1 MKRTPGLPSEAD
13 HRLGTILCGKYRLD
27 SVLGV
32 GGMATVYA
40 ATHRNQAELAI
51 KILHGE
57 LDADPSVRTRF
68 LREAYAANSVK
79 HRSVVKIVDD
89 DVAEDG
95 SAFLVMERLHGA
107 PADELLWRGGGAL
120 NLHAAVAIVDELLDV
135 LAAAH
140 AQGVIHRDVKPANVF
155 VTTDGEVKV
164 LDFGIAR
171 IRETLMNDLSLT
183 GGAILGTPAYMAPEQ
198 ALPGVTEIDER
209 TDVWG
214 TGATLFTLL
223 SGENVHD
230 GDSTMALLRKAAS
243 ERGRSLAEVAPR
255 VPRAIV
261 EVVDCALAFENER
274 RWATAREMQ
283 TALRAAY
290 RLHFRRSPS
299 ETNLAA
305 LLDAPPSSET
315 PTRKRVVRGIAQTS
329 REGGHAKQEPPSP
342 APGGKETPSSR
353 TSIPIAVDRSSTR
366 PSLRARSR
374 SVWAAGG
381 IVAVGLAAW
390 VGGCPASP
398 RHTLENETATSPP
411 RTPDATPLPAEAGA
425 SPLATTD

>member
-1 MKRTPGLPSEAD
+1 M
-13 HRLGTILCGKYRLD
+13 
-27 SVLGV
+27 
-32 GGMATVYA
+32 
-40 ATHRNQAELAI
+40 
-51 KILHGE
+51 
-57 LDADPSVRTRF
+57 
-68 LREAYAANSVK
+68 
-79 HRSVVKIVDD
+79 
-89 DVAEDG
+89 
-95 SAFLVMERLHGA
+95 
-107 PADELLWRGGGAL
+107 
-120 NLHAAVAIVDELLDV
+120 DELLDV

-315 PTRKRVVRGIAQTS
+315 PTRKRVVPGTVQTS
-329 REGGHAKQEPPSP
+329 RGGGHARQEPPSP
-342 APGGKETPSSR
+342 APGGKETRSSR
-353 TSIPIAVDRSSTR
+353 TSIPIAVDRTSTR
-366 PSLRARSR
+366 PSLRVRSR

-381 IVAVGLAAW
+381 SWRSGWPRGSVGARRARDIRSRTRQRL
-390 VGGCPASP
+390 P
-398 RHTLENETATSPP
+398 RRGLPTRRPFPPKRALRRSQPPTSRVTP
-411 RTPDATPLPAEAGA
+411 RPKPLSREGEKGQGRG
-425 SPLATTD
+425 